1 MMHRGATDE
10 VCKSIILKSVF
21 LTIMIAVIMVMAM
34 PNWKEWVTGLAFG
47 SFFGML
53 NFRLLALTLEKS
65 VHKRPDKAQKYVM
78 SQYCIRYILTAIVL
92 FIGFKA
98 DYMEIIAV
106 IIGILVIKMAVFVDT
121 IVKQRVK
128 SQ

>member
-1 MMHRGATDE
+1 MIQRGATDQI
-10 VCKSIILKSVF
+10 CKSVLLKAAIL
-21 LTIMIAVIMVMAM
+21 TAIIAVLMVILL
-34 PNWKEWVTGLAFG
+34 PSSKEWLTGLAFG
-47 SFFGML
+47 SLFGML
-53 NFRLLALTLEKS
+53 NFKLLAVTLEKS

-121 IVKQRVK
+121 IVRERVK
-128 SQ
+128 S